1 MQHVLGWWAHLL
13 SYFLNQSAISAS
25 LASFFAFSFAARFFC
40 LCWAMT
46 AAEPAGM
53 LLCKL
58 AAPANKGFD
67 KPLVSQRPSKAAR
80 GRSRAYSHYLFD
92 GWVGPAV
99 TAEARLARSG
109 LAWSATERVSCRLAC
124 VTRARRLLHSALPRS
139 PTPHP
144 HAHHSP
150 APSKRSFGA
159 DCISVNRLRLPT
171 GCHNEHGL
179 NTPGQAAG
187 VSGGLDAR

>member
-92 GWVGPAV
+92 GWPSCNRGGSAGPLRQGSM
-99 TAEARLARSG
+99 TMTLGSG

-124 VTRARRLLHSALPRS
+124 LCGAIAAALWAIVRSDALRHGVPGESVACAPVVQYIHIDRL
-139 PTPHP
+139 
-144 HAHHSP
+144 
-150 APSKRSFGA
+150 
-159 DCISVNRLRLPT
+159 INI
-171 GCHNEHGL
+171 HN
-179 NTPGQAAG
+179 G
-187 VSGGLDAR
+187 VC

>member
-25 LASFFAFSFAARFFC
+25 LASFFAFSFAARFFF

-53 LLCKL
+53 LLCKP

-80 GRSRAYSHYLFD
+80 GRSRAYSLTCLTD
-92 GWVGPAV
+92 GW
-99 TAEARLARSG
+99 
-109 LAWSATERVSCRLAC
+109 
-124 VTRARRLLHSALPRS
+124 
-139 PTPHP
+139 
-144 HAHHSP
+144 
-150 APSKRSFGA
+150 
-159 DCISVNRLRLPT
+159 
-171 GCHNEHGL
+171 
-179 NTPGQAAG
+179 GQ
-187 VSGGLDAR
+187 L

>member
-109 LAWSATERVSCRLAC
+109 
-124 VTRARRLLHSALPRS
+124 
-139 PTPHP
+139 
-144 HAHHSP
+144 
-150 APSKRSFGA
+150 K
-159 DCISVNRLRLPT
+159 
-171 GCHNEHGL
+171 GL
-179 NTPGQAAG
+179 
-187 VSGGLDAR
+187 